1 MTTPTGD
8 FHVLTV
14 CLGNVCRS
22 PLMERLLQ
30 ARLPEGF
37 VVRSAGL
44 TSLAGHP
51 MEQNA
56 AAELVRLQ
64 GSPDGFIAREFIA
77 KYADRADLVL
87 TATTEIRSRVLTES
101 PGALRRAFT
110 LLELAHLVQSAPA
123 DLDGP
128 KAVVAWAAANR
139 STAAGVP
146 ADVPDPIGRGSDVH
160 RAAADLIDGATRQIA
175 TALTRAVSG
184 AVAANL
190 DR

>member
-1 MTTPTGD
+1 MTTPPGD

-64 GSPDGFIAREFIA
+64 GSPEGFVARDFTA
-77 KYADRADLVL
+77 RYADAADLVL
-87 TATTEIRSRVLTES
+87 TATADIRSRVLSES

-110 LLELAHLVQSAPA
+110 LLELAHLVQDAPP

-128 KAVVAWAAANR
+128 RALVAWAAAHR

-146 ADVPDPIGRGSDVH
+146 ADVPDPIGRGSEVH
-160 RAAADLIDGATRQIA
+160 RAAADLIDGATRRVA
-175 TALTRAVSG
+175 EALVRAGSG
-184 AVAANL
+184 APTANL